1 VIQKLD
7 RSEGIERTR
16 PIKYWCQDETRLG
29 LKTINGKKIT
39 AKGVKAIGE
48 VQWQFEA
55 YYLYG
60 AIAPDTGESFFL
72 EFPYLN
78 GDCFQIFL
86 DNLAQ
91 DNADSLNVIQL
102 DNGRF
107 HWAANLKVPENVLL
121 LFQPPYCPELNPI
134 ERLWTEIKKNLT
146 WSLYPNLDA
155 LKERVSEILNDISAE
170 QILSIAGWDY
180 IRLSLL
186 AIAS

>member
-1 VIQKLD
+1 M
-7 RSEGIERTR
+7 
-16 PIKYWCQDETRLG
+16 G

-39 AKGVKAIGE
+39 AQGVKAVGA

-60 AIAPDTGESFFL
+60 AIAPDTGESLFL

-86 DNLAQ
+86 DKLSQ
-91 DNADSLNVIQL
+91 DNPDSLNVIQL

-107 HWAANLKVPENVLL
+107 HWGANLKIPENVLL

-134 ERLWTEIKKNLT
+134 ERLWQEIKKNLT
-146 WSLYPNLDA
+146 WGLYPNLDG
-155 LKERVSEILNDISAE
+155 LKQRVSEILNSISAE

-180 IRLSLL
+180 IRLSLV